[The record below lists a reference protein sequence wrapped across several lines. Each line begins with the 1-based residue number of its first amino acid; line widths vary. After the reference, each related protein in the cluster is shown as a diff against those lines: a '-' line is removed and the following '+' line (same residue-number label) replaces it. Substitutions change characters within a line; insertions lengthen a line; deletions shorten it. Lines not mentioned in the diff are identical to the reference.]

1 MKDVRVRFAPSP
13 TGYLHVGGL
22 RTALYNYLFAKH
34 FGGKMIL
41 RIEDTDQTRFVEG
54 AVENLINSLRWAGIE
69 FDESPEVGG
78 AYGPYVQSER
88 FDMYRKHAQIVLDNG
103 HAYYAFDTPEEL
115 LAMRTQKP
123 GAVVAPK
130 YDRLVMKNQYTL
142 GEKETTR
149 LLAEK
154 ALYVIRLRI
163 PPDAEIM
170 FEDIIRGE
178 ITVQGCDVDDQIL
191 LKSDGFPTYHL
202 ANVVDDHFMKISHII
217 RGEEWLPSTPKHAF
231 LYDAFG
237 WERPEFAH
245 LPLLLNTGKQKL
257 SKRQGDV
264 SVEDFRAKGYF
275 RDAFVNFIALLGYNP
290 TADREI
296 FTIEEMIELFD
307 ISKVNKS
314 GAVFDLQKLEWMN
327 TQYLKIVPISE
338 MVEMCR
344 ITLENIGLGGF
355 DDQYIAR
362 VIDLLKERIHFIHE
376 IPDFAPYMFGD
387 IKEYEIEYIKK
398 RWEVNSKEISV
409 DLLEIFKKDDVFNHD
424 SLYGAAKSYAEAK
437 GIKLGPITHPLRM
450 MTTGKSVGAGAF
462 ETMEVLGKETCIQRM
477 EKFLEMM
484 DSGKFSL

>member
-41 RIEDTDQTRFVEG
+41 RIEDTDQSRFVEG
-54 AVENLINSLRWAGIE
+54 AVDNLINSLRWAGIE

-78 AYGPYVQSER
+78 KFGPYVQSER
-88 FDMYRKHAQIVLDNG
+88 FELYRKHAQILLDKG

-142 GEKETTR
+142 GAIETKR
-149 LLAEK
+149 LMDMK
-154 ALYVIRLRI
+154 APYVIRLRI
-163 PPDAEIM
+163 PPDAEIT
-170 FEDIIRGE
+170 FTDIIRGD
-178 ITVQGCDVDDQIL
+178 ITVLGWDVDDQIL
-191 LKSDGFPTYHL
+191 LKSDGYPTYHL
-202 ANVVDDHFMKISHII
+202 ANVVDDHFMEISHII

-245 LPLLLNTGKQKL
+245 LPLLLNTSKQKL

-264 SVEDFRAKGYF
+264 AVEDFRAKGYF
-275 RDAFVNFIALLGYNP
+275 RSAFVNFIALLGFNP
-290 TADREI
+290 TGDREI
-296 FTIEEMIELFD
+296 YTIEELIEYFD
-307 ISKVNKS
+307 LSKVNKS
-314 GAVFDLQKLEWMN
+314 GAVFDLTKLEWMN
-327 TQYLKIVPISE
+327 TQYIKIVPTSE
-338 MVEMCR
+338 LVELAR
-344 ITLENIGLGGF
+344 PALESAGFGGF
-355 DDQYIAR
+355 DDEYVGR
-362 VIDLLKERIHFIHE
+362 VINLVKERIHFMNE
-376 IPDFAPYMFGD
+376 LPDFVPYMFGD
-387 IKEYEIEYIKK
+387 IKEFEIEYIKK
-398 RWEVNSKEISV
+398 RWEENSKEIAL
-409 DLLEIFKKDDVFNHD
+409 DLIEIYKKDDVFNHD
-424 SLYGAAKSYAEAK
+424 SLYGAAKAYAEEK
-437 GIKLGPITHPLRM
+437 GIKLGPITHPLRI

-477 EKFLEMM
+477 EKFIELW
-484 DSGKFSL
+484 DSGTFI